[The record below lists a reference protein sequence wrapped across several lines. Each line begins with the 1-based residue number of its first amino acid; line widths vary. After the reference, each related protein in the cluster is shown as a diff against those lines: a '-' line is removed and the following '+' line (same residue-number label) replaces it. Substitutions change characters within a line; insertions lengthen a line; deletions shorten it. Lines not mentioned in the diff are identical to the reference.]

1 MRPTCRL
8 TRATTQLSPVRS
20 SSTSGSTNGESS
32 ITARVSIGRGR
43 RIGSNRSAGPQANSA
58 RPCAPFAEKSRR
70 NERARSMS
78 SSSALRALCERP
90 SFSRARRWAS
100 SITEEISVARAGGP
114 ANPVGSRLRKTLST
128 RASSGWMR
136 ASSRRRL
143 SLSSLICMAGTY
155 RGGSGSAGA
164 LPGGLVRVLLLGA
177 ESARCRIGG
186 IDRARRLLAR
196 LLRLPVLAQR
206 LDLVADAVAALLEPV
221 RLVLQLVGVA
231 LVWIVHLSLAV
242 PALRRPRRRLPRA
255 PPAPAPRA
263 SRAGTRPSWRG
274 D

>member
-1 MRPTCRL
+1 
-8 TRATTQLSPVRS
+8 
-20 SSTSGSTNGESS
+20 
-32 ITARVSIGRGR
+32 
-43 RIGSNRSAGPQANSA
+43 
-58 RPCAPFAEKSRR
+58 
-70 NERARSMS
+70 MS

-100 SITEEISVARAGGP
+100 SITEEISVARAGGT
-114 ANPVGSRLRKTLST
+114 ANPLGSRFRKTLST

-155 RGGSGSAGA
+155 RGGSGSAVA
-164 LPGGLVRVLLLGA
+164 LRGVLVRVLLLGA
-177 ESARCRIGG
+177 ESARCRVGG
-186 IDRARRLLAR
+186 IDGARRLLAR

-242 PALRRPRRRLPRA
+242 PALRRPRRRLRPRA
-255 PPAPAPRA
+255 QPAPAPRA
-263 SRAGTRPSWRG
+263 SRAGTRPSWRDHRAG
-274 D
+274 RCRARRRPPRPAASPPSRAAAGRREAPGWS